1 MTATGRATPTDPA
14 GTTANPTPGDD
25 CGRCSPVNAASTNW
39 PTIAPPPCTCNPWP
53 TPRTPATSSPN
64 RYGISPTR
72 SGSRKGKR
80 LAAPPHSPGRRRSTF
95 GSPKA
100 STSATLSTHLPSCW
114 PATQDPD
121 PDPVHPCGTRPGPYT
136 RLRLGRLGADAPPDH
151 REIDAVEQHF
161 GSGVATEAHVH
172 QPVVLTAGDAAHAT
186 EHTEHT
192 DGLHRL
198 HLHTRRGDNRL
209 QRGQRRVSH
218 SAIVNRC
225 WSASA
230 AGPGRGRAITA
241 GGSLAGSRS
250 CTPRPWSLA
259 SLGAGS
265 AEPALSV
272 RTVGG
277 RLR

>member
-80 LAAPPHSPGRRRSTF
+80 LAAPPHSPGRRPSTS

-100 STSATLSTHLPSCW
+100 STSATRSTHPPSCR

-121 PDPVHPCGTRPGPYT
+121 PDPGHPCGTCPGPYT
-136 RLRLGRLGADAPPDH
+136 RLRLGTVPGPNRPLT
-151 REIDAVEQHF
+151 V
-161 GSGVATEAHVH
+161 HV
-172 QPVVLTAGDAAHAT
+172 
-186 EHTEHT
+186 
-192 DGLHRL
+192 
-198 HLHTRRGDNRL
+198 
-209 QRGQRRVSH
+209 GQRRV
-218 SAIVNRC
+218 
-225 WSASA
+225 
-230 AGPGRGRAITA
+230 PL
-241 GGSLAGSRS
+241 GGSGRELPAG
-250 CTPRPWSLA
+250 A
-259 SLGAGS
+259 VQLGTHIAG
-265 AEPALSV
+265 
-272 RTVGG
+272 
-277 RLR
+277 

>member
-80 LAAPPHSPGRRRSTF
+80 LAAPPHSPGRRPSTS

-100 STSATLSTHLPSCW
+100 STSATRSTHPPSCR

-121 PDPVHPCGTRPGPYT
+121 PDPDPGHPCGTCPGPYT
-136 RLRLGRLGADAPPDH
+136 RLRLGRCPVPTARSRSTSASVASRSAAAAASCPRVPSNWVRTSTGGGLGSPGPRLERTEHDRDTVAGRAAAEAAGLAAPEERAEAAGERAH
-151 REIDAVEQHF
+151 
-161 GSGVATEAHVH
+161 TEAERGPRGGELVAE
-172 QPVVLTAGDAAHAT
+172 P
-186 EHTEHT
+186 
-192 DGLHRL
+192 HR
-198 HLHTRRGDNRL
+198 RRC
-209 QRGQRRVSH
+209 RR
-218 SAIVNRC
+218 SA
-225 WSASA
+225 ASA
-230 AGPGRGRAITA
+230 RHG
-241 GGSLAGSRS
+241 
-250 CTPRPWSLA
+250 
-259 SLGAGS
+259 
-265 AEPALSV
+265 
-272 RTVGG
+272 
-277 RLR
+277 